1 MLTKLRM
8 FYEKFK
14 SYTKHSVRSYEVLVV
29 EVEDDEVELDD
40 ELVTHK
46 MRILKRSSTKE

>member
-1 MLTKLRM
+1 MKLWM

-14 SYTKHSVRSYEVLVV
+14 SYMKHSIQSYEVLVV

-40 ELVTHK
+40 ELVTNR
-46 MRILKRSSTKE
+46 MTMLKQSLT